1 MQWKLRSALVF
12 IAGSLSISTASAQSG
27 GGLFRDLYQGLQY
40 GATPI
45 GRQTTPLVNGSRVGQ
60 LRVVP
65 NRLGDGY
72 RVEFDRNF
80 GNDQF
85 GRPEVFDAG
94 PFEVQLSGAV
104 QATASYTDRF
114 FPIGNLDVQAQNLQY
129 TVRAKTGAQ
138 DATVTGTLNVASNV
152 EVNPFGF
159 YTLNLNVA
167 NTNSQLDA
175 SGLAVSG
182 TDDTDFNVGPI
193 SVKGNV
199 FWDVGVGAL
208 AALGIDTTSLEQV
221 FPSSPIGQINDQ
233 IRNALGIDLAATT
246 ADASG
251 AKALDTANSLDFA
264 SRYPQN
270 SALVAIVTQIAE
282 AQFAA
287 GLGQTGSSPAVP
299 EPGSVL
305 LLAVGGLAAFRR
317 R

>member
-1 MQWKLRSALVF
+1 MQSKFHRAVALS
-12 IAGSLSISTASAQSG
+12 IAGISASAAHAQS

-40 GATPI
+40 GSTPI

-94 PFEVQLSGAV
+94 PFEVQLSGGL

-114 FPIGNLDVQAQNLQY
+114 FPIGNLDLTASNLQY

-138 DATVTGTLNVASNV
+138 DATVSGTLNVASNV

-159 YTLNLNVA
+159 YTIDLNVA
-167 NTNSQLDA
+167 NTNSQFQAD
-175 SGLAVSG
+175 GLGVAG

-193 SVKGNV
+193 SIKGNV
-199 FWDVGVGAL
+199 FWDMGVGVL
-208 AALGIDTTSLEQV
+208 AALGVDTTSLEQV
-221 FPSSPIGQINDQ
+221 FPGSPIGEINDQ
-233 IRNALGIDLAATT
+233 IRNALGIGLAATT

-251 AKALDTANSLDFA
+251 AKLLDTSRPFDFA

-270 SALVAIVTQIAE
+270 SALVAIVAQIAE

-287 GLGQTGSSPAVP
+287 GLGQPTGSSPAVP
-299 EPGSVL
+299 EPGSAL
-305 LLAVGGLAAFRR
+305 LLVVGGFAALRR